1 MNDNFTRRLA
11 PAFRGRGFTL
21 IELLVVIAIIALL
34 VAILMPSL
42 DRAKDLAQR
51 TACQMNEHHF
61 GTACVTWASD
71 NDGRLPHTG
80 QFAWY
85 PSMTYVMYQHP
96 GWGGEDHG
104 DEAVSL
110 GLLLEDELIGTLRN
124 DEMVICPTREYREP
138 ATWYSPRLGHKVRL
152 RSTYQKAEFP
162 KDGAHGQYSG
172 RPLDKLKPQWPI
184 YADRFNV
191 GRQVLDSH
199 ADGVNVL
206 WADWS
211 VSFVSAEAVNALL
224 PPEVRD
230 LDDPARR
237 SFWPHQEM
245 RGLWDAI
252 EQAR

>member
-1 MNDNFTRRLA
+1 MRTRRSSDA
-11 PAFRGRGFTL
+11 AFRGRGFTL

-85 PSMTYVMYQHP
+85 PSMTYVMYQDTK
-96 GWGGEDHG
+96 WGKNGHD

-110 GLLLEDELIGTLRN
+110 GLLLEDELIGSFRN
-124 DEMVICPTREYREP
+124 DEMVICPTREYHEP
-138 ATWYSPRLGHKVRL
+138 ATWYSDRLGHKVRL
-152 RSTYQKAEFP
+152 RSAYQKAEFP
-162 KDGAHGQYSG
+162 KDGAHGKYSG
-172 RPLDKLKPQWPI
+172 RPLDKLKPEWPI
-184 YADRFNV
+184 YADQFAV
-191 GRQVLDSH
+191 GGHVHKSH
-199 ADGVNVL
+199 GDGVNVL

-211 VSFVSAEAVNALL
+211 VSFVSADAVNQHL
-224 PPEVRD
+224 PADARD
-230 LDDPARR
+230 LDDPTRR
-237 SFWPHQEM
+237 SHWPYQWEM
-245 RGLWDAI
+245 RDLWDAI